1 MIRSSTLLFLILG
14 AAGAAGCVANEADAP
29 MRIMR
34 NIAPGEGCVIDPTTS
49 GFYDDGII
57 DAQSRIGYVF
67 TPEVR
72 NDLTLIDGES
82 SVPKIIFIEGA
93 NVDIT
98 FYDTELFPR
107 SDYSPELLSFLTP
120 TSGSIEPAGGTA
132 GFSFEILS
140 AALLQEMAPTLEAQ
154 PPGFVTTL
162 DVAVQMVGTKGGGGV
177 ESNVFRYPVQVCLGC
192 MVELLGACDTLETS
206 FVGSDGGECNP
217 LQDQILQ
224 CCDGPSGQVCPA
236 RAPGGA

>member
-1 MIRSSTLLFLILG
+1 MIRSSTFLFLILG
-14 AAGAAGCVANEADAP
+14 AAGAAGCVNNEADAP

-34 NIAPGEGCVIDPTTS
+34 NIAPGEGCVVDPSS
-49 GFYDDGII
+49 GAFFDDGII
-57 DAQSRIGYVF
+57 DSQSRIGYVF

-107 SDYSPELLSFLTP
+107 SDFSPELLSFVTP

-132 GFSFEILS
+132 GFSFEIVP
-140 AALLQEMAPTLEAQ
+140 AALLEEMTPTLEAQ
-154 PPGFVTTL
+154 PPGHVTTL
-162 DVAVQMVGTKGGGGV
+162 DVSVQMFGTKGGGNV
-177 ESNVFRYPVQVCLGC
+177 ESNIFRYPVQVCYGC
-192 MVELLGACDTLETS
+192 MVELLGPCDLLDPS
-206 FVGSDGGECNP
+206 FVGSDGGECNM

-224 CCDGPSGQVCPA
+224 CCDGASGQVCPA
-236 RAPGGA
+236 RAPQGA